1 MRHRVTVIGV
11 IVTALST
18 LAFAQRGLP
27 VVVSLEIHSR
37 APGYSGRAE
46 QAPVKS
52 SYGHMPVFFQGSAPR
67 IVVRIRNYTSRRV
80 ALGRAGR
87 SWSDDL
93 DLTIAHTSRRS
104 SEGRVL
110 VRRAARKTALE
121 AGGDDD
127 FLSFE
132 LISTSTGQLPPGRY
146 RVDVAL
152 DTIALPTG
160 VRTLPGN
167 RLTAQEQFDVRPIDS
182 DGALWDLYLY
192 RAMRARNEKDLPAAR
207 MWAEAVLR
215 MHPNSLAATWDI
227 ANAWL
232 AEDNCTN
239 ALPYLER
246 ADRIMRTNADTLSH
260 ERNYYELTPVAAALL
275 KRCSQRSPSSR

>member
-18 LAFAQRGLP
+18 LAFAQRGLS

-146 RVDVAL
+146 RVDRG
-152 DTIALPTG
+152 DQD
-160 VRTLPGN
+160 R
-167 RLTAQEQFDVRPIDS
+167 
-182 DGALWDLYLY
+182 GA
-192 RAMRARNEKDLPAAR
+192 PAAVSAAR
-207 MWAEAVLR
+207 R
-215 MHPNSLAATWDI
+215 LARPARPPGGTGPRNAGGYAPI
-227 ANAWL
+227 A
-232 AEDNCTN
+232 
-239 ALPYLER
+239 R
-246 ADRIMRTNADTLSH
+246 DT
-260 ERNYYELTPVAAALL
+260 V
-275 KRCSQRSPSSR
+275 